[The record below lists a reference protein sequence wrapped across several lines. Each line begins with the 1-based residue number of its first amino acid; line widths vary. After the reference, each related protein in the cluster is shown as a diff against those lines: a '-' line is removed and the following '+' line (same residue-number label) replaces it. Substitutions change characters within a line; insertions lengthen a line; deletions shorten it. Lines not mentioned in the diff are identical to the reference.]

1 MNQHTPILETDRTT
15 FCTVLVNQ
23 SVHLYGLRQVGEDT
37 TLHHVDEI
45 SISPTRCSDVELGER
60 LRLTMALFTI
70 KRYVFNVAERLRAD
84 IGGIANEDS
93 TDTDEDLTDTE

>member
-1 MNQHTPILETDRTT
+1 MNQHTPLLETDRTT
-15 FCTVLVNQ
+15 FCTVLINQ
-23 SVHLYGLRQVGEDT
+23 NVHIYGLKQVGEDT

-60 LRLTMALFTI
+60 LRLVMALFTI
-70 KRYVFNVAERLRAD
+70 KRYVCNVAERLRTD